1 MAAKNVEYDVI
12 AHEPPSSS
20 VQTAKACCIPGD
32 WLAKAVLLRP
42 TTKREADVVAF
53 KLFCLFSFILV
64 GEFGRLTGLVR
75 TSTPQEVRL
84 ASVPALTITSAVPL
98 DDMTN
103 TFASNPY
110 TYDASGA
117 PWQWFDATGT
127 NTLMLTTT
135 FFDPAWLRLKRTT
148 FST

>member
-53 KLFCLFSFILV
+53 QHP
-64 GEFGRLTGLVR
+64 GRLDHGRDTLGRETGR
-75 TSTPQEVRL
+75 PL
-84 ASVPALTITSAVPL
+84 AA
-98 DDMTN
+98 
-103 TFASNPY
+103 
-110 TYDASGA
+110 
-117 PWQWFDATGT
+117 GT
-127 NTLMLTTT
+127 LLIS
-135 FFDPAWLRLKRTT
+135 L
-148 FST
+148 